1 MFASLGGVSFQ
12 VIASPDKFAT
22 AQRFRYGKVPVIGAS
37 PVLQWVYD
45 DLASVTL
52 GIRLHQLW
60 CNPDEEILALNML
73 AEAHQPAPLVFGNGT
88 LQGLFVIVGIE
99 VRDQWRSDQGDTVA
113 TEATLDLSEWTASTS
128 VGALISGIATIAGLV
143 GAPAGASVIYS
154 PGPTTSSLASTASFL
169 SVATTTIAR
178 MGAP

>member
-1 MFASLGGVSFQ
+1 MFASLGGVSFE
-12 VIASPDKFAT
+12 VIASPDRIAT
-22 AQRFRYGKVPVIGAS
+22 TQRFRYGKVPVIGAS

-52 GIRLHQLW
+52 GIRLHRLW
-60 CNPDEEILALNML
+60 CNPDQETRALNILA
-73 AEAHQPAPLVFGNGT
+73 ETHQPVPFVFGNGT
-88 LQGLFVIVGIE
+88 LQGLFVVVGLE

-113 TEATLDLSEWTASTS
+113 TEATLDLSEWTASTPS
-128 VGALISGIATIAGLV
+128 GVLASAIGAVAGLV
-143 GAPAGASVIYS
+143 GAPAGASAIYS
-154 PGPTTSSLASTASFL
+154 PGPSPLGSMASFL